1 MDDNYTMDPHESES
15 GLFLGARDLDEQK
28 KRKGDSDPA
37 DGGIDGDASD
47 SDGTDGDA
55 TDSDGTDGDATD
67 SDGGLDDSGDSD
79 GTDGDSTDGGPRDRT
94 T

>member
-55 TDSDGTDGDATD
+55 TDSDG
-67 SDGGLDDSGDSD
+67 GLDDSGDSD

>member
-1 MDDNYTMDPHESES
+1 MDDNYTMDAHESES

-28 KRKGDSDPA
+28 KRKGDSDA
-37 DGGIDGDASD
+37 
-47 SDGTDGDA
+47 TDGDVS
-55 TDSDGTDGDATD
+55 DSDGTDGDATD

>member
-28 KRKGDSDPA
+28 KRKGDSDA
-37 DGGIDGDASD
+37 
-47 SDGTDGDA
+47 
-55 TDSDGTDGDATD
+55 TDGDATD
-67 SDGGLDDSGDSD
+67 SDGGSDDSGDSD

>member
-1 MDDNYTMDPHESES
+1 MDDNYTMDAHESES

-55 TDSDGTDGDATD
+55 TDSDGG
-67 SDGGLDDSGDSD
+67 SDDSGDSD
-79 GTDGDSTDGGPRDRT
+79 GTDGDSTDGGARDRT